1 MNHAKRVAASFSD
14 LLSNAEDDAS
24 VSEAAR
30 FYLEVLFLENS
41 LPLHRTLVSAL
52 SKTRHHHALIGA
64 CLHSLCDEYGGG
76 KRTRFCAS
84 RVALS
89 VLGMPKL
96 GYLASVVEEC
106 AILVA
111 RDAVSSLD
119 GVVSETED
127 WARPSPI
134 VMEQCQEALSCL
146 YYLFQRFPSKFTDCH
161 SAVNVLGTA
170 VTVILNVL
178 NSTAFSRDCLVAAG
192 VSFCAALQ
200 ARLNAQE
207 LGLFIIEGIFY
218 QTTCGLIELR
228 DVIAKVPY
236 KGDLYS
242 EVRNFSVLSR
252 LCLIRGILTAVSRN
266 VLNTQ
271 FDVLGDGLNG
281 NEGGDSGAS
290 GGNSVKTIL
299 YDGILPE
306 LCNYC
311 ENPSDSHFNFHALT
325 VLQICLQQIKTSML
339 ANITNLSGGYDL
351 IPEEMGARVL
361 KIIWNNLE
369 DPLSQTVKQVHLIFD
384 LFLDVQSS
392 LRWSEGSERMKSFL
406 RQIASDL
413 LRMGPRCKG
422 RYVPLAS
429 LTKRLGAKTM
439 LDMNPDLMFES
450 IQAYIDD
457 DVCCAAT
464 SFLKCF
470 LEYLRDECWSS
481 EGIESGYAA
490 FRGHCL
496 PPFMYGLASGVSKL
510 RTNLN
515 TYALPVLLEVDVDSI
530 FSMLAFIS
538 VGPNGRENGQ
548 LYPEFGPE
556 NMELKVE
563 QQVAILVSLLK
574 VSRLL
579 ALIDGDIDYSKNN
592 VVHQKEGGLET
603 DCLTHHA
610 LVCIKGMEI
619 EVPVEWLVLALT
631 HVDEALRVD
640 AAETL
645 FLNPKTSSLPSHL
658 ELTLMKEAV
667 PLNMRCCSTSFQMKW
682 TSLFRKFFSRVRT
695 ALERQFKQGSWQ
707 PLGYRDN
714 NEAHLSNG
722 SKETVVNRADDLFH
736 FMRWFSSFVFFSCYP
751 SAPYKRKIM
760 AMELI
765 LIMLNVWS
773 IVPSFQ
779 EDCRSLSPE
788 SCLNPYNKGI
798 LLPDSTLLLVGSI
811 IDSWDRLRES
821 SFRILL
827 HFPTPLPGIS
837 SEDMVQKVIAWA
849 KKLVCSPRVRESDA
863 GALTLRLIFRKY
875 VLELGWIVKASV
887 NIVCFR
893 PLPGL
898 VNGNYQSGKP
908 RHPVI
913 EYMESLVDWLNVAVE
928 DGERDLSEACKNSFV
943 HGVLL
948 ALRYTFEELDWN
960 SDVVLASIL
969 EMRHLLEKL
978 LELILRITS
987 LALCVVSAD
996 AWYLPEDMDEMVDDD
1011 NFLSEASDE
1020 VSVLTHSSV
1029 HEDTKSK
1036 NIQDVRP
1043 EQIVMVGCWLA
1054 MKEVLNFFSWFLFSV
1069 CSLK

>member
-14 LLSNAEDDAS
+14 LLSNAEDEAS

-52 SKTRHHHALIGA
+52 AKVRHHHALIGA
-64 CLHSLCDEYGGG
+64 CLHALCDEYGGG
-76 KRTRFCAS
+76 KRTRFCVS

-96 GYLASVVEEC
+96 GYLANVIEEC

-127 WARPSPI
+127 LARPSPI

-146 YYLFQRFPSKFTDCH
+146 YYLLQRFPSKFTDCNG
-161 SAVNVLGTA
+161 AENVLGAA

-178 NSTAFSRDCLVAAG
+178 NSTAFSRDCFVAAG

-207 LGLFIIEGIFY
+207 LGFFIIEGIFY
-218 QTTCGLIELR
+218 QTTRGLIELR

-252 LCLIRGILTAVSRN
+252 LCLIRGILTSVSRN
-266 VLNTQ
+266 VLNAQ

-281 NEGGDSGAS
+281 NEG

-339 ANITNLSGGYDL
+339 ANNSNLSGGYDL

-361 KIIWNNLE
+361 RIIWNNLE
-369 DPLSQTVKQVHLIFD
+369 DPLSQTVRQVHLIFD

-406 RQIASDL
+406 RKIALDL
-413 LRMGPRCKG
+413 LRLGPRCKG

-439 LDMNPDLMFES
+439 LDMNPDLLFETM
-450 IQAYIDD
+450 QGYIDD

-464 SFLKCF
+464 SFLKCI

-481 EGIESGYAA
+481 EGIENGYAA
-490 FRGHCL
+490 YRGHCL

-510 RTNLN
+510 RSNLN

-538 VGPNGRENGQ
+538 LGPNGRENGQ
-548 LYPEFGPE
+548 SYPEFGPG

-574 VSRLL
+574 VSRSL
-579 ALIDGDIDYSKNN
+579 ALIEGDIDCSKNN

-603 DCLTHHA
+603 DCFTHHA

-631 HVDEALRVD
+631 HVDESLRVD

-645 FLNPKTSSLPSHL
+645 FLNPKTSSLPSRL

-707 PLGYRDN
+707 PLLYRDN
-714 NEAHLSNG
+714 NEEHLSNG
-722 SKETVVNRADDLFH
+722 SKETLVNRADDLFH
-736 FMRWFSSFVFFSCYP
+736 FMRWFSCFVFFSCYP
-751 SAPYKRKIM
+751 SAPYRRKIM

-779 EDCRSLSPE
+779 EDCNSLSPE

-811 IDSWDRLRES
+811 IDSWDRLREN

-863 GALTLRLIFRKY
+863 GALALRLIFRKY

-887 NIVCFR
+887 NIVCFC
-893 PLPGL
+893 PQPGL
-898 VNGNYQSGKP
+898 VNGNDQTGKP

-913 EYMESLVDWLNVAVE
+913 EYMKSLVDWLNVAVE

-987 LALCVVSAD
+987 LALWVVSAD

-1029 HEDTKSK
+1029 HGDTQSK
-1036 NIQDVRP
+1036 NVQDVRL

-1054 MKEVLNFFSWFLFSV
+1054 MKEVLIFFFFFSGSFFLFV
-1069 CSLK
+1069 H